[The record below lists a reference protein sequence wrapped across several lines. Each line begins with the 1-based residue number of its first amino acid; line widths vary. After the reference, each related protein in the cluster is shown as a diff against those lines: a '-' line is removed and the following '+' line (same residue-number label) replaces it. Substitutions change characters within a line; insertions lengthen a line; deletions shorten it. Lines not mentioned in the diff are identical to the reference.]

1 MKHTRL
7 LLLATALALSLTAC
21 GGSQSNTPSEP
32 DTSEPEVLE
41 AEAPAAEAPPSTPEE
56 AYRKILLDIYEK
68 GVLPDIYEKGISPDG
83 LKLCAPEEDP
93 HEKAANNDFSIY
105 DVDNDGNVELLL
117 LWADDCVAGRIGIVY
132 GYQDGEVYSELMEYP
147 AMTFYENGIVTADI
161 SHNQGRS
168 GRFWPQE
175 LYRYDSD
182 SDTYQYIGALSGWDQ
197 TIPPGVESFPTDI
210 DADGDGMVYFH
221 PDLPENPDGSYTPVD
236 GPAFEAW
243 WSTLLDGAQP
253 LELPLQKLT
262 EENIAALG
270 YPEPQTVILPSED

>member
-21 GGSQSNTPSEP
+21 GGSKSNTPPEP
-32 DTSEPEVLE
+32 DTSEPEVPE
-41 AEAPAAEAPPSTPEE
+41 TEAPAAEALPSTPEE

-68 GVLPDIYEKGISPDG
+68 GVLPDG

-93 HEKAANNDFSIY
+93 HEKASGNDFSLY
-105 DVDNDGNVELLL
+105 DVDSDGNVELLL

-147 AMTFYENGIVTADI
+147 ALTFYENGIVTAGI

-168 GRFWPQE
+168 GRFWPQK
-175 LYRYDSD
+175 LYRYASD

-197 TIPPGVESFPTDI
+197 TIPPGMEGFPTDI

-221 PDLPENPDGSYTPVD
+221 PDIPENPDGSYTPVD
-236 GPAFEAW
+236 GPEFEAW
-243 WSTLLDGAQP
+243 WSSFLDGAQP